1 MSLDNVNPSHEE
13 SLNNFIEYF
22 KSDMTDFLRNNTH
35 KNKFRS
41 VVVGGYGLKLLLDN
55 NYNLEN
61 KVKSKDLDI
70 TVSSYKSAYNDE
82 QITQYIMNK
91 IITFVRSQPNPKDY
105 KVSIIQGS
113 LYVPI
118 LNYTRKAIIMISYKY
133 QEFVDIAITDAKIVK
148 TIIDKPNSIK
158 CGLPLKTINEYLLE
172 LLTIIYRANVLNVSP
187 ELYEKR
193 NPVSGYQSQKGIQ
206 DIDRAKLIC
215 SLPQLRKYR
224 NYCNFINKVSKT
236 KLFAT
241 SPEERSSFFSAL
253 KSLLSLKRKIIKR
266 SLHIDKNTSQKV
278 FI

>member
-1 MSLDNVNPSHEE
+1 MSVNTVNPSYDE

-22 KSDMTDFLRNNTH
+22 RSDMIEFLSNNTS

-55 NYNLEN
+55 KYNLEN
-61 KVKSKDLDI
+61 KVKSNDLDI
-70 TVSSYKSAYNDE
+70 TISSYKSAYTDE
-82 QITQYIMNK
+82 QIIQYVLNK
-91 IITFVRSQPNPKDY
+91 IITFIRSQQNPKDY

-148 TIIDKPNSIK
+148 SIIDKSISMK

-206 DIDRAKLIC
+206 DIERAKLIC
-215 SLPQLRKYR
+215 SLPQIRKYKH
-224 NYCNFINKVSKT
+224 YCNFINSISKA
-236 KLFAT
+236 KLLVT
-241 SPEERSSFFSAL
+241 TPEQRSLFFSAL
-253 KSLLSLKRKIIKR
+253 KSLLRLKRRIIKTN
-266 SLHIDKNTSQKV
+266 LYADKNTSKKV
-278 FI
+278 LI

>member
-91 IITFVRSQPNPKDY
+91 IITFVRSTKS
-105 KVSIIQGS
+105 KRLQG
-113 LYVPI
+113 
-118 LNYTRKAIIMISYKY
+118 
-133 QEFVDIAITDAKIVK
+133 
-148 TIIDKPNSIK
+148 
-158 CGLPLKTINEYLLE
+158 
-172 LLTIIYRANVLNVSP
+172 
-187 ELYEKR
+187 
-193 NPVSGYQSQKGIQ
+193 
-206 DIDRAKLIC
+206 
-215 SLPQLRKYR
+215 
-224 NYCNFINKVSKT
+224 
-236 KLFAT
+236 
-241 SPEERSSFFSAL
+241 
-253 KSLLSLKRKIIKR
+253 
-266 SLHIDKNTSQKV
+266 
-278 FI
+278 